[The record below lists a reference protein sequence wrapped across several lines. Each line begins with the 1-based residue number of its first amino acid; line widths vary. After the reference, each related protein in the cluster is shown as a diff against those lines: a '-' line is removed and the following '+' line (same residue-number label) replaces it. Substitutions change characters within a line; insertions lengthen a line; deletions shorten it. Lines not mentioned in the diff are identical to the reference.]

1 MGRAFAVRGIVEGFY
16 GKPWSH
22 SARLD
27 AISFLAPR
35 GLNAYVYAPKDD
47 PKHRA
52 DWRVPYDAGER
63 AAFGELV
70 RRHGSAVRGVLRR
83 MGAAPAEADDVAQ
96 DAFLT
101 AFERIA
107 EFRGE
112 GTFAA
117 WVKKIAAR
125 LYLRRLQREKK
136 LGALAVEAADEE
148 TRPQRSDA
156 DASIDLDGALK
167 ALGATERLCVTMC
180 FGAGLSHTEAAEAL
194 NLPLGTVKSHVKRG
208 LDKLRAR
215 LAPES
220 GAVAEERRSNG

>member
-1 MGRAFAVRGIVEGFY
+1 MPGLRYSKFAALHDVELC
-16 GKPWSH
+16 SH
-22 SARLD
+22 SAM
-27 AISFLAPR
+27 
-35 GLNAYVYAPKDD
+35 
-47 PKHRA
+47 
-52 DWRVPYDAGER
+52 GER
-63 AAFGELV
+63 RAFGELV

-83 MGAAPAEADDVAQ
+83 MGAQGAEADDVAQ

-125 LYLRRLQREKK
+125 LYLRRLQRDRR
-136 LGALAVEAADEE
+136 LGAMTAEAMEDEAE
-148 TRPQRSDA
+148 VVHGDA
-156 DASIDLDGALK
+156 DAAIDLEEALK
-167 ALGATERLCVTMC
+167 VLSATERLCVTMC

-208 LDKLRAR
+208 LEKLRTR
-215 LAPES
+215 LAPDDGVVLE
-220 GAVAEERRSNG
+220 GRRGNG